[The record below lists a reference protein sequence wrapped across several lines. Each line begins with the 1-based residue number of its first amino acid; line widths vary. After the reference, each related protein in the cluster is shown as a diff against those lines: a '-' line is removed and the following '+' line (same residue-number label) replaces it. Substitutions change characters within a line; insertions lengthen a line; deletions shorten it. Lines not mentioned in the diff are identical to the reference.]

1 MIEFKEF
8 QSIFHTVMALNGL
21 EEFATEP
28 LAASFYKLTDHMLET
43 NEKMNL
49 TAIKEESAIIL
60 LHYADSLIATRYLPQ
75 NARTIDIGCGAGFP
89 CLPLALC
96 RPDLSILAADS
107 TEKRIRYVSDTASL
121 LGCQNLSA
129 VAMRAEEGAYRPEY
143 REAFDV
149 CTARAVAALPALCE
163 LCLPYVRLGGTFL
176 AMKGRKGEEELQDAK
191 SAIKR
196 LGGECTAVHTVT
208 LKGGK
213 EEELRTLIEIKKVKP
228 TPADLPRQW
237 AKILKRPL

>member
-75 NARTIDIGCGAGFP
+75 NARTIDVGCGAGFP

-149 CTARAVAALPALCE
+149 CTARAVAALPILAE
-163 LCLPYVRLGGTFL
+163 LCLPFVRVGGKFL
-176 AMKGRKGEEELQDAK
+176 AMKAKRGEEEWESAA
-191 SAIKR
+191 SAISK
-196 LGGECTAVHTVT
+196 LGGRLIATHRIT
-208 LKGGK
+208 LTDNG
-213 EEELRTLIEIKKVKP
+213 EQDERIIFEIEKIKS
-228 TPADLPRQW
+228 TPPAYPRAY
-237 AKILKRPL
+237 AKIVKSPL